1 MGHGAVEGPAPSCSA
16 SGHPPL
22 TASFSDVTDTT
33 STDQDLVEK
42 LRAGDDQALSVLIE
56 RHAPRVYRFGLKM
69 CRDEEDAREVLQ
81 DTLLT
86 AARQLRQFRGASAL
100 STWLYAI
107 ARSFCI
113 KRRRKAGSEIPAAD
127 EERGDAIDSAPT
139 PEHQAEQRELGQALE
154 KAIAELEP
162 MYREVLLLRDV
173 EGLSAAEVAEVLQ
186 IGVAA
191 VKSRLHRA
199 RAQVRQRLVPWFSN
213 DADAPQPQSCPDIV
227 YVLSRYLENE
237 VSADTCRDME
247 EHVAR
252 CPRCAADCESL
263 RRVLDLCHAAPLPEV
278 SAAVLAQLREKIQS
292 LVSR

>member
-1 MGHGAVEGPAPSCSA
+1 
-16 SGHPPL
+16 
-22 TASFSDVTDTT
+22 VTDTT
-33 STDQDLVEK
+33 SSDQDLVER
-42 LRAGDDQALSVLIE
+42 LRAGDDQALSLLIE

-69 CRDEEDAREVLQ
+69 CRDEEDAREVVQ

-127 EERGDAIDSAPT
+127 EEHGDTIDSAPT
-139 PEHQAEQRELGQALE
+139 PEHQVEQRELGQALE

-199 RAQVRQRLVPWFSN
+199 RAQVRQRLLPWVFPSRS
-213 DADAPQPQSCPDIV
+213 AGSPPGGSESCPDV
-227 YVLSRYLENE
+227 VNVLSRYLEGD

-247 EHVAR
+247 EHVAS

-278 SAAVLAQLREKIQS
+278 SPRVQAELREGIRS
-292 LVSR
+292 YLSR